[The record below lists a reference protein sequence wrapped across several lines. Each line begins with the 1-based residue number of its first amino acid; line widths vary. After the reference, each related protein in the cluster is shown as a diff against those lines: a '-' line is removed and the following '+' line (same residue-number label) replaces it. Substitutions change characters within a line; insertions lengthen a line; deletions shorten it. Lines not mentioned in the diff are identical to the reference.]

1 MPTDLTGFI
10 GHVPTRGSFQKTGG
24 MACQQPFRV
33 GRSGSR
39 VALGFLLAATI
50 YFLYTATARLSP
62 TLSSGLS
69 GLATTGKDRHA
80 LNFVSE
86 PANTVLGGRWR
97 ALSGLSEG
105 SDALPNGYSSP
116 YTNMGEI
123 IPVVHGGELRKRDSD
138 AERSQPQQPLRF
150 STDSLD
156 ESQGRGPRII
166 GALHATGAATNL
178 TISARCTASA
188 SPDASTKPVVG
199 SLDRLR
205 CPSV

>member
-1 MPTDLTGFI
+1 MPTDLTEFI
-10 GHVPTRGSFQKTGG
+10 AHVPGTRGSFHKTGIG
-24 MACQQPFRV
+24 RQQPFRV

-69 GLATTGKDRHA
+69 GLATTGIDRHA

-86 PANTVLGGRWR
+86 PANTVLGRRWR
-97 ALSGLSEG
+97 ALSGLSDG
-105 SDALPNGYSSP
+105 SDVLPNGYSSP
-116 YTNMGEI
+116 YTNMDDT
-123 IPVVHGGELRKRDSD
+123 IPMLHGGELRKRDSD

-156 ESQGRGPRII
+156 ESQGRDVSTSHEDLLDAFRALARKERNEARQRVGGKSKLRNEGPQVVV
-166 GALHATGAATNL
+166 T
-178 TISARCTASA
+178 AR
-188 SPDASTKPVVG
+188 
-199 SLDRLR
+199 
-205 CPSV
+205 